1 MRRLLRFVPRPRM
14 KKATAPTRHRKHVAH
29 KIVDTVQVVAPIEG
43 SETVLEVVAHYL
55 QQEQRRLLREERKH
69 GRL

>member
-14 KKATAPTRHRKHVAH
+14 KNATTPTHHVKQIAH
-29 KIVDTVQVVAPIEG
+29 KIVDTMQVVAPLEG
-43 SETVLEVVAHYL
+43 SWTVLEVVAHYL